1 MKRKFHFTSFIKVQ
15 IDRMYHL
22 QTILKLKHLKVSYNT
37 VTYSQNMVGG
47 IPQSL
52 LILQYRDNM

>member
-22 QTILKLKHLKVSYNT
+22 QTTLKLKHLKVSYNT
-37 VTYSQNMVGG
+37 VTYSQNIVGG
-47 IPQSL
+47 IP
-52 LILQYRDNM
+52 